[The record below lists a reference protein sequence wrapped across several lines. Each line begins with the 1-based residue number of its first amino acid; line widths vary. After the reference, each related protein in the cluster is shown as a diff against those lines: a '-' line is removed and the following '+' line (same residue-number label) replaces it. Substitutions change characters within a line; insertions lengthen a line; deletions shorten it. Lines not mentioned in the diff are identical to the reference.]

1 MRYRKF
7 KADFIFDGRKIL
19 EKGKV
24 LITNEK
30 GIIESIV
37 NEAEAGDDV
46 QIFRGLL
53 SPGFINCHCHL
64 ELSHMK
70 NVIESGT
77 GLVDFLITVVGK
89 RGFEKEIIAEALV
102 AADAEMYENG
112 IVAVGDVCNTAD
124 TLPVKLKSKINYY
137 NFIETIGFT
146 EERAAV
152 LFERFQQL
160 YSDFITAG
168 LLNTSIVP
176 HAPYTISGVMFKL
189 INDFSA
195 GKIVSIHN
203 QETRAENELYRENA
217 GDFFRLY
224 RHLNIDTAFFQA
236 HSKSSLQSYL
246 PLLNKAKALLLI
258 HNTFTTQHDIEF
270 ALRESKVNEQDLF
283 WCFCPNANLYIENK
297 FPDIELFAKSN
308 CNIILG
314 TDSYSSNQ
322 SLNILEEMKTLQ
334 KHFPFLETERLLQW
348 ATLNGATALEMDN
361 IAGSFE
367 KGKQPGIVLI
377 NHLQDK
383 NLTADSAARRIL

>member
-89 RGFEKEIIAEALV
+89 RGFEKEIIAEAIV

-224 RHLNIDTAFFQA
+224 RHLNIDTAFFKA

-297 FPDIELFAKSN
+297 FPDIELFAKIN

>member
-89 RGFEKEIIAEALV
+89 RGFEKEIIAEAIV

-224 RHLNIDTAFFQA
+224 RHLNIDTAFFKA

>member
-89 RGFEKEIIAEALV
+89 RGFEKEIIAEAIV

-112 IVAVGDVCNTAD
+112 IVAVGDICNTAD

-224 RHLNIDTAFFQA
+224 RHLNIDTAFFKA

-334 KHFPFLETERLLQW
+334 KHFPFLETERMLQW

-383 NLTADSAARRIL
+383 NLTAASAARRIL

>member
-176 HAPYTISGVMFKL
+176 HAPYTISGAMFKL

>member
-176 HAPYTISGVMFKL
+176 HAPYTISGAMFKL

-246 PLLNKAKALLLI
+246 TLLNKAKALLLI

>member
-37 NEAEAGDDV
+37 NEVEAGDDV

-224 RHLNIDTAFFQA
+224 RHLNIDTAFFKA

>member
-37 NEAEAGDDV
+37 NEVEAGDDV

-53 SPGFINCHCHL
+53 TPGFVNCHCHL

-224 RHLNIDTAFFQA
+224 RHLNIDTAFFKA

-297 FPDIELFAKSN
+297 FPDIELFAKIN

>member
-176 HAPYTISGVMFKL
+176 HAPYTISGAMFKL

-246 PLLNKAKALLLI
+246 TLLNKAKALLLI
-258 HNTFTTQHDIEF
+258 HNTFTTQQDIDF

-334 KHFPFLETERLLQW
+334 KHFPFLETERMLQW

>member
-246 PLLNKAKALLLI
+246 TLLNKAKALLLI
-258 HNTFTTQHDIEF
+258 HNTFTTQQDIDF